1 MDSVKKIAIATDTN
15 SGMMP
20 REHEAEGIF
29 VLPMPFIVDG
39 VSQLESV
46 ELSRDDFYEK
56 LISDADISTS
66 QPSVGELTEFWTE
79 ILKTYDEVV
88 HIPTSSVLS
97 NSYATALTLSKE
109 FDGKV
114 RVVDNRRIS
123 IALKA
128 SVFDAVALRE
138 QGKSAEEIQTVLEDM
153 RTDYSVYVSIETM
166 KYLKKGGR
174 VSPAAAA
181 IGSMLKLRPVLRL
194 CGDKLEKFALPRTLV
209 KPKELMLKALLDD
222 LAGKYKESLEKGEM
236 RLCIA
241 YANNAEDAFAFRE
254 EVEKRIPNVPI
265 LWNDPISLSI
275 ACHTGP
281 QAISLSCM
289 RIVK

>member
-97 NSYATALTLSKE
+97 NSYATALNLS
-109 FDGKV
+109 
-114 RVVDNRRIS
+114 
-123 IALKA
+123 
-128 SVFDAVALRE
+128 
-138 QGKSAEEIQTVLEDM
+138 
-153 RTDYSVYVSIETM
+153 YST
-166 KYLKKGGR
+166 
-174 VSPAAAA
+174 P
-181 IGSMLKLRPVLRL
+181 
-194 CGDKLEKFALPRTLV
+194 
-209 KPKELMLKALLDD
+209 
-222 LAGKYKESLEKGEM
+222 
-236 RLCIA
+236 
-241 YANNAEDAFAFRE
+241 
-254 EVEKRIPNVPI
+254 
-265 LWNDPISLSI
+265 
-275 ACHTGP
+275 
-281 QAISLSCM
+281 
-289 RIVK
+289 

>member
-1 MDSVKKIAIATDTN
+1 METVKKIAIATDTN

-66 QPSVGELTEFWTE
+66 QPSVGELAEFWTE

-114 RVVDNRRIS
+114 RVVVT
-123 IALKA
+123 A
-128 SVFDAVALRE
+128 VF
-138 QGKSAEEIQTVLEDM
+138 
-153 RTDYSVYVSIETM
+153 
-166 KYLKKGGR
+166 
-174 VSPAAAA
+174 P
-181 IGSMLKLRPVLRL
+181 
-194 CGDKLEKFALPRTLV
+194 
-209 KPKELMLKALLDD
+209 
-222 LAGKYKESLEKGEM
+222 SL
-236 RLCIA
+236 
-241 YANNAEDAFAFRE
+241 
-254 EVEKRIPNVPI
+254 
-265 LWNDPISLSI
+265 
-275 ACHTGP
+275 
-281 QAISLSCM
+281 
-289 RIVK
+289 